1 MAQVTISII
10 VLICAG
16 LFVRSLRKVLET
28 DPGFRTEK
36 MVTMMINPRLLGYDQ
51 KAIWRFFPE
60 LIHRIETQP
69 GVRMAALTDDL
80 PLQAGDLSRG
90 PIVKERRSRSTAE
103 PGALCPSAIM
113 FHQSISTRFKRR
125 S

>member
-80 PLQAGDLSRG
+80 PLSCCLRPRCWPVWSPRAGQPGS
-90 PIVKERRSRSTAE
+90 IRSWPYGRSE
-103 PGALCPSAIM
+103 VPD
-113 FHQSISTRFKRR
+113 Q
-125 S
+125 